1 MDDFKYMTIVE
12 WVKESIKKEH
22 LAPGARFYSEKELC
36 DIHNVSRQTV
46 RQALMVLESQD
57 VLRRKRGSAGLHQR
71 FHFV

>member
-12 WVKESIKKEH
+12 WVKEYIKKEH

-46 RQALMVLESQD
+46 RQALMVLENQD
-57 VLRRKRGSAGLHQR
+57 VLRRKRGSGT
-71 FHFV
+71 FVKSSGNI